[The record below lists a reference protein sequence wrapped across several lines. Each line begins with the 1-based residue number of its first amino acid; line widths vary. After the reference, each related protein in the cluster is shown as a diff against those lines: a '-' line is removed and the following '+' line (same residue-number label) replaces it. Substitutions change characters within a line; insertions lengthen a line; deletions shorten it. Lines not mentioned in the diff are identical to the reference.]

1 MNSLYQQLQPTQQT
15 QLQQNQMS
23 SLLKSSN
30 NQNSNLMNMLQ
41 NLATRN
47 PQMQN
52 AMQLFQASNMTPKE
66 FFFHYAQQNG
76 VDPNQFLN
84 SLM

>member
-1 MNSLYQQLQPTQQT
+1 MNV
-15 QLQQNQMS
+15 
-23 SLLKSSN
+23 
-30 NQNSNLMNMLQ
+30 LQ
-41 NLATRN
+41 NLAMKN

-52 AMQLFQASNMTPKE
+52 AMQLFQNSQMTPKE

-76 VDPNQFLN
+76 VDPYQFLN